1 MPIHPTEKPEE
12 GLNEQA
18 YMEHMTDGINE
29 LIELVPILG
38 SARMELKLIQ
48 YHEYIVNERERGTTY
63 QKIAKT
69 LKENGITVSTKTL
82 QRFIR
87 RKRAENNK
95 IHP

>member
-1 MPIHPTEKPEE
+1 
-12 GLNEQA
+12 
-18 YMEHMTDGINE
+18 MERIIDGINE
-29 LIELVPILG
+29 LIELAPILRN
-38 SARMELKLIQ
+38 ARMELELIQ

-63 QKIAKT
+63 RKIVKT
-69 LKENGITVSTKTL
+69 LKENGITVSTKTI